1 MAEEPQPPSVHPG
14 IDPTDETPDTDPKAN
29 EPEEAHVEPAAP
41 ADRKA
46 AAALSSLSN
55 KTADEDD
62 TKATSKIKNIDQDA
76 LAKAISRLELSSGVK
91 GGAEPSEAEKRF
103 NERRR
108 KQREERE
115 ARARVKVDVADVGL
129 LVSLWPSVGVGGGSI
144 ETRRDEEEPLLMNVG
159 MGVHR
164 FKNWI
169 SARRKPR
176 SCYKHMRGMPSRL

>member
-129 LVSLWPSVGVGGGSI
+129 LVQELDLSKTKAK
-144 ETRRDEEEPLLMNVG
+144 ELLQAHEGNAV
-159 MGVHR
+159 
-164 FKNWI
+164 K
-169 SARRKPR
+169 A
-176 SCYKHMRGMPSRL
+176 MRAFVAAPV